1 MDFSEIFNTI
11 GSSTNEAD
19 MQKVATAVNATLSQ
33 LSNRLSCDK
42 ECQHNKKVKELK
54 QKLDAAKYNEINSE
68 HLLQEAEENYLKTLL
83 GQKYETHVATKNS
96 KLLEEKKNAS
106 KPIFKD
112 SLDKF
117 EELAG
122 YVEEQEAVLVT
133 LATQLVKEE
142 KRKKELTDLIDEIK
156 NSSSTNIRKY
166 YYETQQQEWIDGVR
180 HILYYIYY
188 GLLIA
193 YILLSNF
200 LWKDGYKNIQ
210 VWILIIVYGGLPY
223 FLNRITGFI
232 FWLYH
237 KTLYV
242 FANKLPKDAYYDL

>member
-1 MDFSEIFNTI
+1 MDFTGIFNTD
-11 GSSTNEAD
+11 SSMD
-19 MQKVATAVNATLSQ
+19 KVDAKNLAVKMNATLSQ

-54 QKLDAAKYNEINSE
+54 QKLDTAKYNEINSE
-68 HLLQEAEENYLKTLL
+68 HLLQEAEDNYLKTLL
-83 GQKYETHVATKNS
+83 GQKYDMHVATKNS
-96 KLLEEKKNAS
+96 KLLEEKKNTS

-112 SLDKF
+112 SLEKF
-117 EELAG
+117 EELSG
-122 YVEEQEAVLVT
+122 YVEQQEAVLVT
-133 LATQLVKEE
+133 LATQLVNEE
-142 KRKKELTDLIDEIK
+142 NKKKELTDLIDEIK

-180 HILYYIYY
+180 DILYYVYFGI
-188 GLLIA
+188 LIA

-200 LWKDGYKNIQ
+200 LWKDGYKNIK
-210 VWILIIVYGGLPY
+210 VWVLIIVYAGLPY
-223 FLNRITGFI
+223 FLNRITGLL

-237 KTLYV
+237 KILYA